1 MDERHGFLNAIKSQK
16 AFSVVHINAD
26 AGELLHVQRRL
37 HVAVPGGEG
46 ASIPLEAP
54 GKVVS
59 GDAAVALAA
68 LAVDALVRDAD
79 VRALAT
85 DVHLKIMPSQV
96 ETLLSQDLAPTLEA
110 LRLIWIRMLPGC
122 CVRHLPVFSGQ
133 TQELVGSVGVK
144 AQVGRIWRSMM
155 RNHIRKVPSEK
166 KE

>member
-16 AFSVVHINAD
+16 AFGVVHINAD

-54 GKVVS
+54 GKVVPC
-59 GDAAVALAA
+59 DTAVALAA

-79 VRALAT
+79 VRAFAT
-85 DVHLKIMPSQV
+85 DVRLKIMSSQV

-110 LRLIWIRMLPGC
+110 LRLVWIWMLPGC

-133 TQELVGSVGVK
+133 TQELVGGVGVK
-144 AQVGRIWRSMM
+144 AQVG
-155 RNHIRKVPSEK
+155 
-166 KE
+166 